1 MSGGIASFFRN
12 LLHKGAVEQ
21 ALDDELQSAVE
32 LLTEEKMKEG
42 LSHSEARRQA
52 LIELGGVEQVKER
65 VRTIRFGRFVET
77 CAQDVRY
84 AVRMLLKS
92 PGFAIIAILT
102 LALGIG
108 ANTAIFSIVYSVLLK
123 PLPYPHP
130 EQLVMVWSKFK
141 GDRDMA
147 STGEF
152 LDWKRENSVFQSL
165 SAWNS
170 TSFDLTGNGAL
181 AERVRANA
189 TTPDLNQTTGDTLA
203 LGRDFLPE
211 EGQVGKNQVVILTH
225 KLWQNRYGSD
235 PGIIGKQILLDR
247 QPYTVVGVDPPGK
260 DDRTDDSLDVP
271 LAFTPDQLN
280 YKDHWL
286 WVMGRL
292 RPGVSIAQAQSDMN
306 VVAQHIAAAH
316 ADEEK
321 NWTVGVESL
330 HLDWL
335 PTSTI
340 AELWLF
346 LGAVSLV
353 LLIACV
359 NVANLMLSRAAT
371 REREIAV
378 RAAIGAGRVRIFRQL
393 FTESLIVAVVG
404 GAAGIALSEVILRG
418 ILAMVPVYTFPIEA
432 DFTLDVPVLLFTLGA
447 SILAALLFGTAPAW
461 QASHLDLNDSLKE
474 GGRSTMGTGSHGL
487 RRALVVVEFAMALCL
502 MTGAGLAIRS
512 FQNLTNSELGVRV
525 DRILTFALRTSPHRF
540 SDPAQPI
547 AFFRQILAKV
557 EAVPGVT
564 RASISGNLPDVHA
577 FELPFS
583 IAGQPTNPSGSEP
596 TSGLNVV
603 TPEYF
608 STFAIRLEKGRA
620 FDDGDTASAA
630 PVAMVNEAFVRHFL
644 PNVDPL
650 TQQVM
655 VPQIDPVA
663 MKLGAPVARQIVG
676 VFHDVHNA
684 GPRQTD
690 VPEIDI
696 PFWQCPLPFAAVAVD
711 TAADPENTIKGVA
724 AAIESVDPDLPL
736 MQVKSM
742 RQVVSSMLA
751 GDRWITVLY
760 AGFGFA
766 ALLLAILGVYGVMSY
781 SVAQRT
787 HEIGIR
793 VALGAERWDVL
804 RLILKEGLLL
814 AGVGLACGFVG
825 ALALTRLMR
834 HTLFGVSP
842 TDPLTFAGVAAVLVA
857 AALAGCFVPAKRAI
871 RVDSMVALRH
881 E

>member
-1 MSGGIASFFRN
+1 MAGQVASFFRN

-65 VRTIRFGRFVET
+65 VRTIRFGRFLEIF
-77 CAQDVRY
+77 AQDVRY
-84 AVRMLLKS
+84 ALRVLRKS

-123 PLPYPHP
+123 PMPYPHP

-141 GDRDMA
+141 GDRDA
-147 STGEF
+147 VSTGEF

-165 SAWNS
+165 SAWNT
-170 TSFDLTGNGAL
+170 TSFDLTGNATV
-181 AERVRANA
+181 AERVQANA
-189 TTPDLNQTTGDTLA
+189 ITPDLNTTTGDPLA

-211 EGQVGKNQVVILTH
+211 EGQVGKNQVAILTH
-225 KLWQNRYGSD
+225 KVWQNRYGSD
-235 PGIIGKQILLDR
+235 PGIIGKQILLDHK
-247 QPYTVVGVDPPGK
+247 PYTVVGVYPAGK
-260 DDRTDDSLDVP
+260 DDRTDNSLEVP

-280 YKDHWL
+280 YKEHWL

-292 RPGVSIAQAQSDMN
+292 RPGVSIAQAQSNMN
-306 VVAQHIAAAH
+306 VVAQQIAATH
-316 ADEEK
+316 PDEEK
-321 NWTVGVESL
+321 NWTVSVESL
-330 HLDWL
+330 HLDWF
-335 PTSTI
+335 PTERIT
-340 AELWLF
+340 ELWLF
-346 LGAVSLV
+346 LGAVSFV

-378 RAAIGAGRVRIFRQL
+378 RAAIGAGRMRIFRQL
-393 FTESLIVAVVG
+393 FTESLVVAVAG
-404 GAAGIALSEVILRG
+404 GAAGVALSEVILRA

-447 SILAALLFGTAPAW
+447 SILAAVLFGTAPAW
-461 QASHLDLNDSLKE
+461 QASHLDLSDSLKK
-474 GGRSTMGTGSHGL
+474 GGRSSMGTETHGL
-487 RRALVVVEFAMALCL
+487 RRALVVTEFAMALCL
-502 MTGAGLAIRS
+502 MAGAGLAIRS

-525 DRILTFALRTSPHRF
+525 ERILTFGLRTSPHRF
-540 SDPAQPI
+540 SDPAQAI

-557 EAVPGVT
+557 EAVPGVN
-564 RASISGNLPDVHA
+564 RASISGNLPDTHA
-577 FELPFS
+577 FELEFS
-583 IAGQPTNPSGSEP
+583 VAGQPTNPSGSKP
-596 TSGLNVV
+596 VSGINVV
-603 TPEYF
+603 TPDYF
-608 STFAIRLEKGRA
+608 STFGIRLEKGRA
-620 FDDGDTASAA
+620 FDDEDTAAA
-630 PVAMVNEAFVRHFL
+630 SQVAMVNEAFVRHFL

-650 TQQVM
+650 TQQVL
-655 VPQIDPVA
+655 VPQFDPVA
-663 MKLGAPVARQIVG
+663 MKLGPPMARQIVG
-676 VFHDVHNA
+676 VFHDVRNM

-690 VPEIDI
+690 VPEIDV
-696 PFWQCPLPFAAVAVD
+696 PFWQFPLPAAGVAVD
-711 TAADPENTIKGVA
+711 TAGDPENAIKGVA
-724 AAIESVDPDLPL
+724 AAIQSVDPDLPL
-736 MQVKSM
+736 LQVRSM

-751 GDRWITVLY
+751 NDRWITALY

-787 HEIGIR
+787 HEIGVR
-793 VALGAERWDVL
+793 VALGAERSHVL

-814 AGVGLACGFVG
+814 AIVGVACGFVG
-825 ALALTRLMR
+825 ALALTRLMT

-842 TDPLTFAGVAAVLVA
+842 TDPLTFAGVAALLVA

-871 RVDSMVALRH
+871 RVDPLVALRH

>member
-1 MSGGIASFFRN
+1 MET
-12 LLHKGAVEQ
+12 LLHDLRYSV
-21 ALDDELQSAVE
+21 
-32 LLTEEKMKEG
+32 
-42 LSHSEARRQA
+42 
-52 LIELGGVEQVKER
+52 R
-65 VRTIRFGRFVET
+65 V
-77 CAQDVRY
+77 
-84 AVRMLLKS
+84 LLKS
-92 PGFAIIAILT
+92 PAFTVVAILT

-123 PLPYPHP
+123 PMPYPHP
-130 EQLVMVWSKFK
+130 KQLVMVWSKFK

-147 STGEF
+147 SAGEF

-165 SAWNS
+165 SAW
-170 TSFDLTGNGAL
+170 TPASFDLTGSGAVP
-181 AERVRANA
+181 EFVRGNA
-189 TTPDLNQTTGDTLA
+189 VTPDMDKTTGDHLV
-203 LGRDFLPE
+203 LGRDFLPD
-211 EGQVGKNQVVILTH
+211 EGQVGKNHVVILTH

-235 PGIIGKQILLDR
+235 PGIIGKQILLDH

-260 DDRTDDSLDVP
+260 DDRTDDSLGVP
-271 LAFTPDQLN
+271 LAFTPDQVN
-280 YKDHWL
+280 YKQHWL

-316 ADEEK
+316 PDEEK
-321 NWTVGVESL
+321 NWTVSVESL

-335 PTSTI
+335 PASTI
-340 AELWLF
+340 TELWLF
-346 LGAVSLV
+346 LGAVSFV

-378 RAAIGAGRVRIFRQL
+378 RAAIGAGRLRIFRQL

-461 QASHLDLNDSLKE
+461 QASHLDLNDSLK
-474 GGRSTMGTGSHGL
+474 GAGRSSMGRGSHGL

-512 FQNLTNSELGVRV
+512 FQNLTNAELGVRV
-525 DRILTFALRTSPHRF
+525 DRILTFVLRTAPHRF
-540 SDPAQPI
+540 SDPAQAM
-547 AFFRQILAKV
+547 AFFRQILARV
-557 EAVPGVT
+557 EAVPGVV

-577 FELPFS
+577 FELDFS
-583 IAGQPTNPSGSEP
+583 IAGQPANPSGSQP

-608 STFAIRLEKGRA
+608 STFAIRLERGRA
-620 FDDGDTASAA
+620 FDDGDTSSAA
-630 PVAMVNEAFVRHFL
+630 QVAMVNEAFVRHFL

-650 TQQVM
+650 TQQVL
-655 VPQIDPVA
+655 VPQFDPIA
-663 MKLGAPVARQIVG
+663 MKLGAPVARQIIG
-676 VFHDVHNA
+676 VFHDVHNM

-690 VPEIDI
+690 VPEIDV
-696 PFWQCPLPFAAVAVD
+696 PFWQFPLPFAAVAVD
-711 TAADPENTIKGVA
+711 TADDPQNAIKGVA
-724 AAIESVDPDLPL
+724 AAIQSVDPDLPL
-736 MQVKSM
+736 TQVRSM
-742 RQVVSSMLA
+742 RQVVSSVLA
-751 GDRWITVLY
+751 NDRWITVLY

-793 VALGAERWDVL
+793 VALGAERSDVL
-804 RLILKEGLLL
+804 LLILKEGLLL
-814 AGVGLACGFVG
+814 AGIGVAIGFAG

-842 TDPLTFAGVAAVLVA
+842 TDPLTFAGVAALLVA

-871 RVDSMVALRH
+871 GVDPLVALRH